1 VNPRGG
7 GYGRN
12 GGSGRV
18 GVWDGGVR
26 PEAVDQRGAGRAAP
40 VGAARPLPRRRR
52 GAPSRRGR
60 ARARQWRR
68 PPPHPARLPRRVALP
83 PSIRPPVPLSGACP
97 MPSSVLIG
105 SGSRYR
111 A

>member
-26 PEAVDQRGAGRAAP
+26 PEAVDQRGAGRASHVEAT
-40 VGAARPLPRRRR
+40 
-52 GAPSRRGR
+52 
-60 ARARQWRR
+60 
-68 PPPHPARLPRRVALP
+68 
-83 PSIRPPVPLSGACP
+83 
-97 MPSSVLIG
+97 
-105 SGSRYR
+105 
-111 A
+111 